1 LQKNILYRGKSQVVN
16 GEFSFTFLVPK
27 DISFATG
34 PGRISYYA
42 TNGLIDASGYY
53 DKVVVGGDSKNIVID
68 TEGPKVNLYLN
79 DKSFINGSITN
90 EKPILYAEI
99 SDSSGVNTLG
109 SGIGHDLSLVLDEA
123 GNKPIILND
132 YYEANLNSY
141 QIGRVKYPFSDLS
154 EGNHRLSLKVWDI
167 QNNSNTVYTDF
178 VVAKSAKLALDHV
191 LNYPNPFTNH
201 TTFMFEHNQAC
212 NPLKLVIQIYTI
224 TGKLVKTIQEQVT
237 CQGFKNEGIEWD
249 GKDDFNDKLGRG
261 VYLYKLSISDS
272 ENQKAEKIEKLVIL
286 N

>member
-1 LQKNILYRGKSQVVN
+1 M
-16 GEFSFTFLVPK
+16 
-27 DISFATG
+27 
-34 PGRISYYA
+34 
-42 TNGLIDASGYY
+42 
-53 DKVVVGGDSKNIVID
+53 VGGDSKNIVID

-109 SGIGHDLSLVLDEA
+109 SGIGHDLSLVLDEV